1 MADRVYRKVEVVG
14 ISADSVDD
22 AIRTA
27 VAKAAK
33 SIGPVDW
40 FEMTEIRGKVDK
52 GAVDAFQVSL
62 IVGVRID
69 D

>member
-14 ISADSVDD
+14 ISAESVDD

-27 VAKAAK
+27 VAKAAQ
-33 SIGPVDW
+33 SIGSVDW
-40 FEMTEIRGKVDK
+40 FEMTEIRGKVDN
-52 GAVDAFQVSL
+52 GSVEAFQVSL

-69 D
+69 S